1 MAGAAFLDRVGWN
14 VDDQRTALDQ
24 DPGHGL
30 ASPFEDAADGRARNA
45 HALGGILLI
54 ESFVIAEAQGFPG
67 IGAEMDLDQFM
78 HGDAAWLEHQGA
90 RVSGDPALALRT
102 SHARVMSMCAEPAS
116 AESPCHQAT
125 ILDAITEGVFTVD
138 AQWRITSFN
147 RAAETITGISRS
159 EAIGQPCRAVFRAS
173 VCDGHCALRETMERG
188 EAIHCRRIE
197 IVDADGN
204 RRPVSVSTNLLHGP
218 DGQVVGG
225 VETFRDLRQEE
236 ALRKAIRKDA
246 QIGDLVAVSSAMR
259 RVLDVLPAI
268 AGSSTTVLV
277 SGESGTGKELV
288 ARALHRLSPRKRKPF
303 IAVNCGALP
312 DQLLESELFGHVAGA
327 FTDAKR
333 DKPGRFALAEGGTL
347 FLDEI
352 GEISP
357 AMQVHLL
364 RVLQERTYEPLGGTR
379 TLTADVRIIAASNR
393 DLAHEVRAGR
403 FREDLFYRIAV
414 VPVHLPPLRE
424 RVEDIPLLAEH
435 LLERLAAREDKPIP
449 TLSDAARA
457 QLVSWHWPG
466 NVRELANALE
476 RAWVLCQCGII
487 QAEHLPHPAQGT
499 TPDRIGKP
507 LANAGRSAEAATLM
521 EALRQHGWNRLA
533 TAQALGVHKTTLFRK
548 LRQLGLNPPRAEDE
562 VHDR

>member
-1 MAGAAFLDRVGWN
+1 MLQALVIAQTQGLPAIGTEVDLGQLMHGYAPRLEHLDTGAA
-14 VDDQRTALDQ
+14 
-24 DPGHGL
+24 
-30 ASPFEDAADGRARNA
+30 
-45 HALGGILLI
+45 
-54 ESFVIAEAQGFPG
+54 
-67 IGAEMDLDQFM
+67 
-78 HGDAAWLEHQGA
+78 
-90 RVSGDPALALRT
+90 GDPALALR
-102 SHARVMSMCAEPAS
+102 SDHGRVMSMCAKQAS
-116 AESPCHQAT
+116 SDSPRQHVA
-125 ILDAITEGVFTVD
+125 ILDAISEGVFTVD

-147 RAAETITGISRS
+147 RAAETITGITRA

-197 IVDADGN
+197 IIDADGS

-225 VETFRDLRQEE
+225 VETFRDLRHED
-236 ALRKAIRKDA
+236 ALRKAIRKDV
-246 QIGDLVAVSSAMR
+246 QLGDLVAISPAMR

-268 AGSSTTVLV
+268 AGSSTTVLI

-288 ARALHRLSPRKRKPF
+288 ARALHQLSPRKRKPF

-357 AMQVHLL
+357 AMQVRLL
-364 RVLQERTYEPLGGTR
+364 RVLQERTFEPLGGTR
-379 TLTADVRIIAASNR
+379 TITADVRIVAASNR
-393 DLAHEVRAGR
+393 DLATEVRAGR

-435 LLERLAAREDKPIP
+435 LLERLAAREDRPVP
-449 TLSDAARA
+449 TLTDAARA
-457 QLVSWHWPG
+457 RLVAWHWPG

-476 RAWVLCQCGII
+476 RAWVLCQCGEI
-487 QAEHLPHPAQGT
+487 QAEHLPQPEPGSS
-499 TPDRIGKP
+499 PDRVGKP
-507 LANAGRSAEAATLM
+507 LADAGRSAEAATLM
-521 EALRQHGWNRLA
+521 ETLRRHGWNRLA

-548 LRQLGLNPPRAEDE
+548 LRLLGLKPPRADDVE
-562 VHDR
+562 RR

>member
-1 MAGAAFLDRVGWN
+1 V
-14 VDDQRTALDQ
+14 
-24 DPGHGL
+24 PGG
-30 ASPFEDAADGRARNA
+30 F
-45 HALGGILLI
+45 LLI
-54 ESFVIAEAQGFPG
+54 KALMIAEAQHLPA
-67 IGAEMDLDQFM
+67 IGAEVDLGQCM
-78 HGDAAWLEHQGA
+78 HGHPPGLEHLDAGA
-90 RVSGDPALALRT
+90 AGDPALALRSGHGT
-102 SHARVMSMCAEPAS
+102 VMSMRSEPAS
-116 AESPCHQAT
+116 GESPCHQAA

-173 VCDGHCALRETMERG
+173 VCDGNCALRETMERG

-197 IVDADGN
+197 IVDAEGV

-225 VETFRDLRQEE
+225 VETFRDLRHEE
-236 ALRKAIRKDA
+236 ALRKAIRKEV
-246 QIGDLVAVSSAMR
+246 QVGDLVAISSAMR

-268 AGSSTTVLV
+268 AGSTATVLV

-357 AMQVHLL
+357 AMQVRLL

-393 DLAHEVRAGR
+393 DLAYEVRAGR

-424 RVEDIPLLAEH
+424 RVEDISLLAEH
-435 LLERLAAREDKPIP
+435 LLERLAAREDKPVPI
-449 TLSDAARA
+449 LSDAARA
-457 QLVSWHWPG
+457 QLITWHWPG

-476 RAWVLCQCGII
+476 RAWVLCQCGVI
-487 QAEHLPHPAQGT
+487 QAEHLPQPVQGSM
-499 TPDRIGKP
+499 PDRVGKP
-507 LANAGRSAEAATLM
+507 LADAGRSAEAATMM

-548 LRQLGLNPPRAEDE
+548 LRLLGLNPPRADAEE
-562 VHDR
+562 HER

>member
-1 MAGAAFLDRVGWN
+1 MIM
-14 VDDQRTALDQ
+14 
-24 DPGHGL
+24 
-30 ASPFEDAADGRARNA
+30 RA
-45 HALGGILLI
+45 
-54 ESFVIAEAQGFPG
+54 ES
-67 IGAEMDLDQFM
+67 
-78 HGDAAWLEHQGA
+78 
-90 RVSGDPALALRT
+90 
-102 SHARVMSMCAEPAS
+102 AS
-116 AESPCHQAT
+116 AEPSCHQAA

-147 RAAETITGISRS
+147 RAAESITGIPRA

-173 VCDGHCALRETMERG
+173 VCDGHCALRETMERS

-225 VETFRDLRQEE
+225 VETFRDLRHED
-236 ALRKAIRKDA
+236 ALRKAIRKDV
-246 QIGDLVAVSSAMR
+246 QLGDLVAISPAMR

-357 AMQVHLL
+357 AMQVRLL

-379 TLTADVRIIAASNR
+379 TLSVDVRILAATNR
-393 DLAHEVRAGR
+393 ELAHEVRAGR

-435 LLERLAAREDKPIP
+435 LLERLAAREDKPVPI
-449 TLSDAARA
+449 LSDAARA
-457 QLVSWHWPG
+457 QLVTWHWPG

-476 RAWVLCQCGII
+476 RAWILCPDGIL
-487 QAEHLPHPAQGT
+487 QAEHLPHPDPGS

-507 LANAGRSAEAATLM
+507 LADAGRSAEAATLM
-521 EALRQHGWNRLA
+521 EALRRHGWNRLA

-548 LRQLGLNPPRAEDE
+548 LRLLGLNPPRAEGE
-562 VHDR
+562 EHDR